1 MAVTTKGM
9 DEDGGRTGE
18 ERVIGVAE
26 EVVWDN
32 GDIGEWSGRS
42 SRINAEGAEG
52 VEGVKGSAAG
62 SWSGKAVG

>member
-18 ERVIGVAE
+18 ERVTGVAE

-32 GDIGEWSGRS
+32 GDIGEWSHREEQQNQ
-42 SRINAEGAEG
+42 R
-52 VEGVKGSAAG
+52 
-62 SWSGKAVG
+62 